1 MCVMKT
7 TKISKEKHLGKQGM
21 KMCLLREKSNFIL
34 KKRLKRVKREKGKTQ
49 DKSEGKKVVKSL
61 WKKP

>member
-1 MCVMKT
+1 MKT

-34 KKRLKRVKREKGKTQ
+34 KKRLKRVKREKGKT
-49 DKSEGKKVVKSL
+49 
-61 WKKP
+61 